1 MNKTDGVK
9 SDRVSAWFVFS
20 RRRSSLVQ
28 SEEIIEFNRFFFDHL
43 HLDPDSLVS
52 SPTVRRRA
60 TSRTALVSP
69 SQSLSPSSPPAQ
81 ILVAQQSDGS
91 PTGYLC

>member
-1 MNKTDGVK
+1 MIH
-9 SDRVSAWFVFS
+9 
-20 RRRSSLVQ
+20 SSIHSQ
-28 SEEIIEFNRFFFDHL
+28 MTEPWEG
-43 HLDPDSLVS
+43 PDSMVS

-60 TSRTALVSP
+60 TSRTALVSL